1 MKTVRN
7 SKFPQ
12 LGVTLKYTHTNS
24 VLGSD
29 FDAVQSEATEKTA
42 STHKLH
48 EHKNNQTQH
57 DGDDI
62 IEDD

>member
-12 LGVTLKYTHTNS
+12 LGVTLKYTGTNS

-29 FDAVQSEATEKTA
+29 FDAVQSEATETA